1 MPLIYKPKLIIN
13 GFVKKF
19 TIFAIEIK
27 HIKNISDCLNVLKL
41 VNNQHYTIKNK
52 KNPIMKAKKFSFL
65 IIVIFAFSFLNG
77 SAQTIYKK
85 SNTQQ
90 KDVAYIQGNVT
101 DANTGDALANV
112 GIIAETYFTQTN
124 ASGYYLMETSSGVY
138 DVLFKKFGYQ
148 DFIEEG
154 LVTIPNDTII
164 VNVQLWEELYAPH
177 WVIATKNL
185 EDTECDVEWWSYN
198 PEYEIIYDDGQAD
211 DYFCWTI
218 AGNAN
223 AVKFTPLPWT
233 YPVNITG
240 GKVYVGDG
248 SFPSGANFLGTT
260 FKIIV
265 FDDDGPDGFPGTKL
279 DSVEVVVNN
288 YFWVDFN
295 ILDATIYDG
304 DFYIAMFQQTIPPDV
319 APVGIDYTIPTAYRS
334 YNYDACTDIWAL
346 SPYQDFMIRAIVTAA
361 NEKELQTYPAKE
373 KLLKPENKNI
383 ASRDVTGY
391 KIVRYSDF
399 DPDSIPSSGTTN
411 LLLENTLEIVYSDTA
426 FGGLEGGWY
435 AYGVAARYDQNG
447 YVWSDYTISNIVGH
461 NNYFD
466 VRINVST
473 SNGENADSAEIVLT
487 GIDYPYIVNTAITDT
502 SATELFSNVWKGF
515 YNLNVIKQGYE
526 EYVLTDF
533 LIDKN
538 DTIDVVLEFTF
549 SIDEVNS
556 GSIKIF
562 PNPATDIIN
571 ISSPEIIEQIKL
583 IDNSGK
589 VVYEKDEYNR
599 KSISINT
606 ATFKL
611 GVYYVSVLTEK
622 EITIEK
628 VVIN

>member
-1 MPLIYKPKLIIN
+1 
-13 GFVKKF
+13 
-19 TIFAIEIK
+19 
-27 HIKNISDCLNVLKL
+27 
-41 VNNQHYTIKNK
+41 
-52 KNPIMKAKKFSFL
+52 MKAKKLTLLILVILIFSL
-65 IIVIFAFSFLNG
+65 LNG
-77 SAQTIYKK
+77 NAQIISQK

-90 KDVAYIQGNVT
+90 KDVSYIQGNVT
-101 DANTGDALANV
+101 DANTGDPLV
-112 GIIAETYFTQTN
+112 EVYVITETDTTQTY

-138 DVLFKKFGYQ
+138 DVLFKRFGYQ
-148 DFIEEG
+148 DYIEEG
-154 LVTIPNDTII
+154 VVTIPNDTII
-164 VNVQLWEELYAPH
+164 VNVQLWEELYAPG
-177 WVIATKNL
+177 WIIAIKNDD
-185 EDTECDVEWWSYN
+185 DTECLVDWTFYD

-223 AVKFTPLPWT
+223 AVKFTPMG

-248 SFPSGANFLGTT
+248 SFPPQSNFLGTT

-288 YFWVDFN
+288 YLWIDFN
-295 ILDATIYDG
+295 ILDATIHEG
-304 DFYIAMFQQTIPPDV
+304 DFYLAMFQQTIPPDV
-319 APVGIDYTIPTAYRS
+319 APVGIDYTIPTVFRS
-334 YNYDACTDIWAL
+334 YSYDACKDIWAL
-346 SPYQDFMIRAIVTAA
+346 SDYQDFMIRALVTAA
-361 NEKELQTYPAKE
+361 NGKELQTDRVKE

-411 LLLENTLEIVYSDTA
+411 ILLENTLEMVYSDTA
-426 FGGLEGGWY
+426 FGGLEEGWY

-461 NNYFD
+461 NNDFD

-473 SNGENADSAEIVLT
+473 SNGEIADSAEIVLT

-515 YNLNVIKQGYE
+515 YNLSVIKQDYE

-533 LIDKN
+533 LIDEN
-538 DTIDVVLEFTF
+538 DTIDVVLEFAF

-556 GSIKIF
+556 NSIKIF
-562 PNPATDIIN
+562 PNPVSDIIK
-571 ISSPEIIEQIKL
+571 IVSPEIIEQLKI

-589 VVYEKDEYNR
+589 VVYEKDENSG
-599 KSISINT
+599 KLISINT
-606 ATFKL
+606 ATFKPGL
-611 GVYYVSVLTEK
+611 YYISVMTK
-622 EITIEK
+622 KGITVEK
-628 VVIN
+628 VIIIF

>member
-1 MPLIYKPKLIIN
+1 MN
-13 GFVKKF
+13 
-19 TIFAIEIK
+19 
-27 HIKNISDCLNVLKL
+27 
-41 VNNQHYTIKNK
+41 
-52 KNPIMKAKKFSFL
+52 AKKLSLL
-65 IIVIFAFSFLNG
+65 IFVIFAFSFLSGN
-77 SAQTIYKK
+77 AQIISKK
-85 SNTQQ
+85 LNTQQ
-90 KDVAYIQGNVT
+90 KDAAYIQGNVT
-101 DANTGDALANV
+101 DANTGNALANV
-112 GIIAETYFTQTN
+112 GIIAGTYFTQTN

-154 LVTIPNDTII
+154 VVTIPNDTII
-164 VNVQLWEELYAPH
+164 VNVQLWEELYAPG
-177 WVIATKNL
+177 WVVAIKNDD
-185 EDTECDVEWWSYN
+185 DTECLVDWTFYD

-218 AGNAN
+218 TGNAN
-223 AVKFTPLPWT
+223 AVKFTPT
-233 YPVNITG
+233 GYPVNITG

-295 ILDATIYDG
+295 ILDATIYEG
-304 DFYIAMFQQTIPPDV
+304 DFYLAMFQQTIPPDV
-319 APVGIDYTIPTAYRS
+319 APVGIDYTIPTVYRS

-346 SPYQDFMIRAIVTAA
+346 SPYQDFMIRALVTAA
-361 NEKELQTYPAKE
+361 NKKELQTDPVKE

-411 LLLENTLEIVYSDTA
+411 ILLENTLSMVYSDTA

-515 YNLNVIKQGYE
+515 YNLSVIKQGYE
-526 EYVLTDF
+526 EYILTDF
-533 LIDKN
+533 LIDEN
-538 DTIDVVLEFTF
+538 DTIDVVLEFAF

-556 GSIKIF
+556 SSIKIF

-571 ISSPEIIEQIKL
+571 ISSPEIIEQIKV

-589 VVYEKDEYNR
+589 VVYNR
-599 KSISINT
+599 DVNAERLISINT
-606 ATFKL
+606 TIFKP
-611 GVYYVSVLTEK
+611 GVYYISVMTKK
-622 EITIEK
+622 EITVQK
-628 VVIN
+628 VIIIF